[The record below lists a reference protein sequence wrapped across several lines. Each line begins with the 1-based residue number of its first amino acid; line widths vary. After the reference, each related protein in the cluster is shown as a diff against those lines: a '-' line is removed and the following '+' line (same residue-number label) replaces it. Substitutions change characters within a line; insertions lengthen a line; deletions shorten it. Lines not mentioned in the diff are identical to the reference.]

1 LKLGG
6 SLADKRHCLIRF
18 LYFLISSSFL
28 DSLTGSFALVSFD
41 SIFCFFF
48 FDGLVSSS
56 ESLLNESE
64 LLLSSSLSSVFLALP
79 SLLFSL
85 SSPSSISTSLLR
97 LPNFGLMSLLFT
109 NFFFY

>member
-1 LKLGG
+1 LGG
-6 SLADKRHCLIRF
+6 SLADKWHCLIRF

-28 DSLTGSFALVSFD
+28 DSLTGSFGFLASFD

-64 LLLSSSLSSVFLALP
+64 LLLSSPLSSAFLALL
-79 SLLFSL
+79 SLLLSL
-85 SSPSSISTSLLR
+85 SSPSSLSTSL
-97 LPNFGLMSLLFT
+97 FT
-109 NFFFY
+109 FA